1 MFKAFT
7 LTLAASNKTLKDLML
22 QTTVVS
28 HFCLFPV
35 TDVLCVI
42 DRDSSEYSA
51 VCAYKIEDIKTVFS
65 KSKFKTPVTVET
77 SFVKWVMYSGE
88 LPDPRPGAVSLLF
101 NNSVRHSFNNTD
113 FQS

>member
-1 MFKAFT
+1 MINYCSFT
-7 LTLAASNKTLKDLML
+7 LWTLPSNC
-22 QTTVVS
+22 S
-28 HFCLFPV
+28 Y
-35 TDVLCVI
+35 VLCLI

-101 NNSVRHSFNNTD
+101 NNSIWHLFSNTD
-113 FQS
+113 YQSSVTFSLLLTKVH